1 MTQSLRADYWTG
13 SIGIDPETNAAFLHE
28 VRQFLEALGL
38 AFVTKQLAKSFD
50 VKEQLPAR
58 AGGGAGH
65 VVLYLV
71 STKDGIGATLIVAHR
86 PAQNP
91 FVEARPDGL
100 QVHAQ
105 KREINPDGLWKS
117 ETLWN
122 NAITIPS
129 TDRVVIEAV
138 LTDILVG

>member
-28 VRQFLEALGL
+28 VRLFLEALGL

-71 STKDGIGATLIVAHR
+71 ST
-86 PAQNP
+86 
-91 FVEARPDGL
+91 
-100 QVHAQ
+100 
-105 KREINPDGLWKS
+105 
-117 ETLWN
+117 
-122 NAITIPS
+122 
-129 TDRVVIEAV
+129 
-138 LTDILVG
+138 